1 MTALPSDISEKLRA
15 HFGEGASSL
24 RPLSGGCVGEVYG
37 LEASGERYALKVD
50 RQRTGALA
58 VEGKMLDYLNQRT
71 ALPAPRAIAYDADFL
86 LMSWVEGGSG
96 GGADTHAADLL
107 AELHDLSADAFGFDF
122 DTVIAALRQPNPWTP
137 RWLDF
142 FAEHRVVEMAKQAFD
157 AGNLPGE
164 LMRRAERLAGRLDQ
178 WLDEPEKPGLVH
190 GDVWGGNV
198 MGSGGRITG
207 FIDPALYFADP
218 EVELA
223 FITLFSTFG
232 DAFFSRYAERR
243 GLSPHFWEVKRDLY
257 NLYPLLVH
265 ARLFGGGYVSQAGSI
280 LRRFAG

>member
-1 MTALPSDISEKLRA
+1 MTALPSYISEKLRA

-37 LEASGERYALKVD
+37 LEAGGERYALKVD

-71 ALPAPRAIAYDADFL
+71 ALPTPRAIAYDADFL

-178 WLDEPEKPGLVH
+178 WLDEPERPGLVH

>member
-1 MTALPSDISEKLRA
+1 MLDALLAKLEARL
-15 HFGEGASSL
+15 GATPANL

-37 LEASGERYALKVD
+37 LEAGGERYALKVD
-50 RQRTGALA
+50 RQQGGALA
-58 VEGKMLDYLNQRT
+58 VEGRMLDYLERRT
-71 ALPAPRAIAYDADFL
+71 ALPAPRAVAYDDGYL
-86 LMSWVEGGSG
+86 LMTWVEGGG
-96 GGADTHAADLL
+96 GGGGELHAADLL
-107 AELHDLSADAFGFDF
+107 ADLHDLSADAYGFEF
-122 DTVIAALRQPNPWTP
+122 DTVIAALHQPNPWTP
-137 RWLDF
+137 CWLDF
-142 FAEHRVVEMAKQAFD
+142 FAEQRVVEMAKQAYD

-164 LMRRAERLAGRLDQ
+164 LLRRAERLAGRLSD
-178 WLDEPEKPGLVH
+178 WLEEPVKPGLVH
-190 GDVWGGNV
+190 GDVWSGNV
-198 MGSGGRITG
+198 MGRGGRITG

-232 DAFFSRYAERR
+232 DPFFSRYAERR
-243 GLSPHFWEVKRDLY
+243 GLSPQFWDAKRPLY

>member
-1 MTALPSDISEKLRA
+1 MLSEALREKIRA
-15 HFGEGASSL
+15 RLGAEASGL

-37 LEASGERYALKVD
+37 LEAGGGRYALKVD
-50 RQRTGALA
+50 RAETGALA
-58 VEGKMLDYLNQRT
+58 VEGRMLDYLERHT
-71 ALPAPRAIAYDADFL
+71 ELPAPRAVAYDAGFL
-86 LMSWVEGGSG
+86 LMTWVEGASG
-96 GGADTHAADLL
+96 GDADIHAADLL
-107 AELHDLSADAFGFDF
+107 AALHKLSAEAYGFHF
-122 DTVIAALRQPNPWTP
+122 DTVIAGLHQPNPWME

-142 FAEHRVVEMAKQAFD
+142 FAEHRLVEMARQAFD
-157 AGNLPGE
+157 AGNLPAE
-164 LMRRAERLAGRLDQ
+164 LLRRAERLAGKLDQ
-178 WLDEPEKPGLVH
+178 WLDEPDQPGLVH

-198 MGSGGRITG
+198 LGGGGRVTG

-223 FITLFSTFG
+223 FVTLFSTFG
-232 DAFFSRYAERR
+232 DAFFRRYAEHR

-265 ARLFGGGYVSQAGSI
+265 VRLFGGGYVSRAGGI

>member
-37 LEASGERYALKVD
+37 LEAGGERYALKVD

-58 VEGKMLDYLNQRT
+58 AEGKMLDYLTQRT

-122 DTVIAALRQPNPWTP
+122 DTVIAALHQPNPWTP

-164 LMRRAERLAGRLDQ
+164 LLRRAERLAGRLDQ
-178 WLDEPEKPGLVH
+178 WLDEPERPGLVH

>member
-1 MTALPSDISEKLRA
+1 MLSESVREKVCARLGVEPAKLQ
-15 HFGEGASSL
+15 
-24 RPLSGGCVGEVYG
+24 PLSGGCVGEVYG
-37 LEASGERYALKVD
+37 LEAGGERYALKVD
-50 RQRTGALA
+50 RLQSGALA
-58 VEGKMLDYLNQRT
+58 VEGRMLEYLERNT
-71 ALPAPRAIAYDADFL
+71 ELPAPRALAYDGDFL
-86 LMSWVEGGSG
+86 LMTWIEGGSG
-96 GGADTHAADLL
+96 GGADRHAADLL
-107 AELHDLSADAFGFDF
+107 AALHGLTADAYGFDF
-122 DTVIAALRQPNPWTP
+122 DTVIAGLHQPNPWTS

-142 FAEHRVVEMAKQAFD
+142 FAEHRMVEMAKQAFD

-164 LMRRAERLAGRLDQ
+164 LLRRAERLAGQLGQ
-178 WLDEPEKPGLVH
+178 WLDEPDQPGLVH

-198 MGSGGRITG
+198 MGSGGRING

-232 DAFFSRYAERR
+232 DAFFHRYAERR
-243 GLSPHFWEVKRDLY
+243 GLSAHFWDVKRDLY

>member
-1 MTALPSDISEKLRA
+1 MLSEALREKIRARLGAEPGKLRA
-15 HFGEGASSL
+15 M
-24 RPLSGGCVGEVYG
+24 SGGDVGEVYG
-37 LEASGERYALKVD
+37 LEAGGERYAVKVD
-50 RQRTGALA
+50 RAESGALA
-58 VEGKMLDYLNQRT
+58 VEGRMLDYLERHT
-71 ALPAPRAIAYDADFL
+71 ELPAPRALAYDAGFV
-86 LMSWVEGGSG
+86 LMTWVEGGSG
-96 GGADTHAADLL
+96 GGADVHAADLL
-107 AELHDLSADAFGFDF
+107 ATLHNLSADAYGFDF
-122 DTVIAALRQPNPWTP
+122 DTVIGGLHQPNPWMP

-142 FAEHRVVEMAKQAFD
+142 FAEQRVLEMARQAFD
-157 AGNLPGE
+157 AGNLPSE
-164 LMRRAERLAGRLDQ
+164 LLRRAERLAGRLGQ
-178 WLDEPEKPGLVH
+178 WLDEPDQPGLVH
-190 GDVWGGNV
+190 GDIWGGNV

-232 DAFFSRYAERR
+232 DAFFRRYAERR

-265 ARLFGGGYVSQAGSI
+265 ARLFGGGYVNQAGGI

>member
-1 MTALPSDISEKLRA
+1 MNPLTDWLEQTLGHAP
-15 HFGEGASSL
+15 GEL

-37 LEASGERYALKVD
+37 LEAGGERYALKVD
-50 RQRTGALA
+50 RQRSGTLA
-58 VEGKMLDYLNQRT
+58 VEGSMLGYLAKRT
-71 ALPAPRAIAYDADFL
+71 ALPAPRPVAFDDAHL
-86 LMSWVEGGSG
+86 LMTWVEGGSG
-96 GGADTHAADLL
+96 GGADVHAADLL
-107 AELHDLSADAFGFDF
+107 AELHAFSADAYGFEF
-122 DTVIAALRQPNPWTP
+122 DTVIAGLHQPNPWTP

-142 FAEHRVVEMAKQAFD
+142 FAEQRLVEMAKQAYD
-157 AGNLPGE
+157 AGNLPRE
-164 LMRRAERLAGRLDQ
+164 WLRRAETLAGRLSN
-178 WLDEPEKPGLVH
+178 WLDEPARPGLVH

-198 MGSGGRITG
+198 MGRGGYITG

-232 DAFFSRYAERR
+232 ADFFRRYAERR
-243 GLSPHFWEVKRDLY
+243 GLSPHFHDVKRDLY

-265 ARLFGGGYVSQAGSI
+265 ARLFGGGYVGQAAGI

>member
-1 MTALPSDISEKLRA
+1 
-15 HFGEGASSL
+15 
-24 RPLSGGCVGEVYG
+24 
-37 LEASGERYALKVD
+37 
-50 RQRTGALA
+50 
-58 VEGKMLDYLNQRT
+58 MLDYLNQRT

-178 WLDEPEKPGLVH
+178 WLDEPERPGLVH

-265 ARLFGGGYVSQAGSI
+265 ARLFGGGYVSQAGGI